1 MSFPEGFLWG
11 AATSAYQI
19 EGAAHEDGRGESIWD
34 RFARTPGKVKNGEN
48 GDVACDH
55 YHRFPEDLDLVVELG
70 LKAYSFSIA
79 WPRLFPDGDARR
91 EPRGFAFYDRLLD
104 AMHERGITPMATL
117 YHWDLPQKLQDQG
130 GWTKRMIVDRFAEYA
145 AACGDAFG
153 DRVQIWTPINEPW
166 CVSWLSHFGGIH
178 APGIRDYASAVAAA
192 HHTVMAHSAATRALR
207 STAPDPKVGPV
218 LNIYN
223 FPPDDPND
231 PSQSRASTLLDGV
244 HNLWWW
250 GAHLEEKYPQAMVD
264 HYGEHFAAVYQEGD
278 LAGASDND
286 WLGINYYGDI
296 RVGPPLAETRTIAEA
311 DCYPIDERVDLSSRG
326 ELTDMGWQITP
337 DGLESILKRLHRL
350 YPDVPPITITENGA
364 AYDYPVVNGRVHDE
378 KRIAYYRGHL
388 LAIKSAIAAGVPVEG
403 YCAWSLMDNFEWAQG
418 YDKRFGIIH
427 VDFQT
432 QQRTIKDSGYF
443 YRDVVKSNGANL

>member
-11 AATSAYQI
+11 AATSAFQI
-19 EGAAHEDGRGESIWD
+19 EGAAQEDGRGESIWD
-34 RFARTPGKVKNGEN
+34 RFCRTPGKVKNADT

-231 PSQSRASTLLDGV
+231 ASQSRASTLLDGV

-264 HYGEHFAAVYQEGD
+264 HYG
-278 LAGASDND
+278 
-286 WLGINYYGDI
+286 
-296 RVGPPLAETRTIAEA
+296 
-311 DCYPIDERVDLSSRG
+311 
-326 ELTDMGWQITP
+326 
-337 DGLESILKRLHRL
+337 
-350 YPDVPPITITENGA
+350 
-364 AYDYPVVNGRVHDE
+364 
-378 KRIAYYRGHL
+378 
-388 LAIKSAIAAGVPVEG
+388 
-403 YCAWSLMDNFEWAQG
+403 
-418 YDKRFGIIH
+418 
-427 VDFQT
+427 
-432 QQRTIKDSGYF
+432 
-443 YRDVVKSNGANL
+443 